1 MGHEGVDQH
10 FNFPQVLP
18 FPTAMIKELY
28 QAFLSSKGISTDT
41 RTIVPGSIFIALKG
55 EHFDANDMV
64 GAALE
69 KGAAA
74 VVTTNTDFGG
84 RSDAFVVDDTL
95 RTLQLLATEH
105 RQHLTCPVVG
115 ITGTNGK
122 TTTKELVTAV
132 LSKKYNVCATKGNLN
147 NHIGVPLT
155 ILSIPTN
162 CPMAVVE
169 MGASHPSEIEQLAA
183 IAQPTSG
190 LITNV
195 GMAHILGFGSFEG
208 VKRTKA
214 ELYAQLK
221 KTHGTIFLDTHNEH
235 LVGMLGTYDNVV
247 PYVEGSVTEASE
259 LLTMQWTQPKTESA
273 ELDQQT
279 YELHTHL
286 AGRYNRVNVLAAATV
301 GLFYGVEPELINQAI
316 EAYVP
321 TNSRS
326 QVQQTQ
332 RNRLVVDAY
341 NANPSSMEAAL
352 DNLQESTAEHKAVIL
367 GAMRE
372 LGAEQDP
379 QHIKVLQRLAAMNAN
394 KNLDNAILIG
404 PEFGKFKAQYP
415 KFLFFDQTAEARDA
429 AAALQGKYIL
439 VKGSNSNKLT
449 QLIDV
454 L

>member
-1 MGHEGVDQH
+1 M
-10 FNFPQVLP
+10 
-18 FPTAMIKELY
+18 
-28 QAFLSSKGISTDT
+28 
-41 RTIVPGSIFIALKG
+41 
-55 EHFDANDMV
+55 
-64 GAALE
+64 
-69 KGAAA
+69 
-74 VVTTNTDFGG
+74 
-84 RSDAFVVDDTL
+84 
-95 RTLQLLATEH
+95 
-105 RQHLTCPVVG
+105 
-115 ITGTNGK
+115 
-122 TTTKELVTAV
+122 
-132 LSKKYNVCATKGNLN
+132 
-147 NHIGVPLT
+147 
-155 ILSIPTN
+155 
-162 CPMAVVE
+162 
-169 MGASHPSEIEQLAA
+169 
-183 IAQPTSG
+183 
-190 LITNV
+190 
-195 GMAHILGFGSFEG
+195 
-208 VKRTKA
+208 
-214 ELYAQLK
+214 
-221 KTHGTIFLDTHNEH
+221 
-235 LVGMLGTYDNVV
+235 
-247 PYVEGSVTEASE
+247 
-259 LLTMQWTQPKTESA
+259 
-273 ELDQQT
+273 
-279 YELHTHL
+279 